1 MKGKKTNIFLG
12 ILNIILGLLLIM
24 YVWYMLHNNKLELTR
39 HQRFVMNIEHNIIFG
54 ISVVICFINFV
65 FSIFNMKK
73 GYYFVF
79 YLFSLVGI
87 ITFFTPSY
95 IYPIF
100 TIISGILIIRTLSK
114 NNYIEKDN
122 FFAST
127 IIIIMMGIIGL
138 SAISLSQY
146 KKIAEY
152 IKKREDINLTAY
164 NPEYFKYVEEI
175 PDKSIY
181 INVKLNGKYGYINKS
196 GETKIDFKYD
206 YATPFYKIRAY
217 DKTFE
222 LAAVST
228 KNTTDV
234 IMKNERKVMSY
245 NSEYAN
251 EDHEGNRDLFV
262 KILKDVIGEKNPELE
277 VSNNYNGF
285 ATRNIYEDTKN
296 SNEKRYQFTD
306 KYDVLIQ
313 KSEITEKEIYTLV
326 TKRDLLKNSKS
337 KGDYIKLNAEQ
348 LIHDDNY
355 LYVYNN
361 GFLPYFSPSKKEQ
374 GWFNLQG
381 KKYTLN
387 NNVQIEVFEDK
398 RLAIKRKPRK
408 ITYFASNEDEDLK
421 AISPIYKEVI
431 PDGDNYIVKNMNEK
445 WQIVDKNFQPRTKL
459 EYDIFISTLITEGI
473 YIFANIDNG
482 IEIDDYGYAKLRYTM
497 IDRNLNVIGTNLEE
511 MYNFNIKYLNRNS
524 DEEYRRYIEKL
535 KDPRYHRIV
544 EKLQ

>member
-87 ITFFTPSY
+87 ITFFTPTY

-206 YATPFYKIRAY
+206 YATPFYKIKAY

-251 EDHEGNRDLFV
+251 EDHEGKRDEFV
-262 KILKDVIGEKNPELE
+262 KILKDVIGEKNTELE
-277 VSNNYNGF
+277 VSNKYNGF

-387 NNVQIEVFEDK
+387 NNVEIEVFEDK

>member
-24 YVWYMLHNNKLELTR
+24 YVWYMFHNNKLELTR

-251 EDHEGNRDLFV
+251 EDHEGKRDEFV

-277 VSNNYNGF
+277 VSNKYNGF

-445 WQIVDKNFQPRTKL
+445 WQIIDKNFQPRTKL

>member
-87 ITFFTPSY
+87 ITFFTPTY

-251 EDHEGNRDLFV
+251 EDHEGKRDEFV

-277 VSNNYNGF
+277 VSNKYNGF

-374 GWFNLQG
+374 GWFNLEG

-482 IEIDDYGYAKLRYTM
+482 IEIDDYGYAKLKYTM

>member
-87 ITFFTPSY
+87 ITFFTPTY

-175 PDKSIY
+175 PDKSMY
-181 INVKLNGKYGYINKS
+181 INLKLNGKYGYINKF

-206 YATPFYKIRAY
+206 YATPFYKIKAY

-222 LAAVST
+222 IAAVSN
-228 KNTTDV
+228 KNITDV

-245 NSEYAN
+245 NSEYSN
-251 EDHEGNRDLFV
+251 EDHEGKREEFLKV
-262 KILKDVIGEKNPELE
+262 IKDVIGEKNPTLE
-277 VSNNYNGF
+277 VSNKYN
-285 ATRNIYEDTKN
+285 RIYN
-296 SNEKRYQFTD
+296 KRY
-306 KYDVLIQ
+306 I
-313 KSEITEKEIYTLV
+313 
-326 TKRDLLKNSKS
+326 
-337 KGDYIKLNAEQ
+337 
-348 LIHDDNY
+348 
-355 LYVYNN
+355 
-361 GFLPYFSPSKKEQ
+361 
-374 GWFNLQG
+374 
-381 KKYTLN
+381 
-387 NNVQIEVFEDK
+387 
-398 RLAIKRKPRK
+398 
-408 ITYFASNEDEDLK
+408 
-421 AISPIYKEVI
+421 
-431 PDGDNYIVKNMNEK
+431 
-445 WQIVDKNFQPRTKL
+445 
-459 EYDIFISTLITEGI
+459 
-473 YIFANIDNG
+473 
-482 IEIDDYGYAKLRYTM
+482 
-497 IDRNLNVIGTNLEE
+497 
-511 MYNFNIKYLNRNS
+511 
-524 DEEYRRYIEKL
+524 
-535 KDPRYHRIV
+535 
-544 EKLQ
+544 

>member
-122 FFAST
+122 FFVST

-251 EDHEGNRDLFV
+251 EDHEGKRDEFV

-277 VSNNYNGF
+277 VSNKYNGF

-337 KGDYIKLNAEQ
+337 KGDYIKLNVEQ

>member
-164 NPEYFKYVEEI
+164 NPEYVKYVEEI

-251 EDHEGNRDLFV
+251 EDHEGKRDEFV

-277 VSNNYNGF
+277 VSNKYNGF

>member
-122 FFAST
+122 FFANT

-251 EDHEGNRDLFV
+251 EDHEGKRDEFV

-277 VSNNYNGF
+277 VSNKYNGF

>member
-245 NSEYAN
+245 NSEDEN
-251 EDHEGNRDLFV
+251 EDHEGKRDEFV

-277 VSNNYNGF
+277 VSNKYNGF

>member
-79 YLFSLVGI
+79 YHFSLVGI
-87 ITFFTPSY
+87 ITFFTPIY

-251 EDHEGNRDLFV
+251 EDHEGKRDEFV

-277 VSNNYNGF
+277 VSNKYNGF

>member
-251 EDHEGNRDLFV
+251 EDHEGKRDEFV

-277 VSNNYNGF
+277 VSNKYNGF

-296 SNEKRYQFTD
+296 SNEKRYQFAD

-326 TKRDLLKNSKS
+326 TKRDLLKNGKS

>member
-146 KKIAEY
+146 KKTAEY

-206 YATPFYKIRAY
+206 YATPFYKIKAY

-251 EDHEGNRDLFV
+251 EDHEGKRDEFV

-277 VSNNYNGF
+277 VSNKYNGF

-326 TKRDLLKNSKS
+326 TKRDLLKNGKS

>member
-122 FFAST
+122 FFVST

-222 LAAVST
+222 LAAVSI

-251 EDHEGNRDLFV
+251 EDHEGKRDEFV

-277 VSNNYNGF
+277 VSNKYNGF

>member
-127 IIIIMMGIIGL
+127 IIIIMMGIVGL

-206 YATPFYKIRAY
+206 YATSFYKIRAY

-251 EDHEGNRDLFV
+251 EDHEGKRDEFV

-277 VSNNYNGF
+277 VSNKYNGF

>member
-251 EDHEGNRDLFV
+251 EDHEGKRDEFV

-277 VSNNYNGF
+277 VSNKYNGF
-285 ATRNIYEDTKN
+285 ATRNIYEDTEN

>member
-1 MKGKKTNIFLG
+1 VDTIKGVLFCRKLKNNIQYVEDSTNSENDYTRNKIRNVIFP
-12 ILNIILGLLLIM
+12 
-24 YVWYMLHNNKLELTR
+24 Y
-39 HQRFVMNIEHNIIFG
+39 IENEMG
-54 ISVVICFINFV
+54 YNLQKSFI
-65 FSIFNMKK
+65 
-73 GYYFVF
+73 
-79 YLFSLVGI
+79 
-87 ITFFTPSY
+87 
-95 IYPIF
+95 
-100 TIISGILIIRTLSK
+100 TLSK
-114 NNYIEKDN
+114 TIREEEEFLDDYVTEIIVEECVYDN
-122 FFAST
+122 ENHP
-127 IIIIMMGIIGL
+127 
-138 SAISLSQY
+138 
-146 KKIAEY
+146 KKISIGME
-152 IKKREDINLTAY
+152 KLTDIY
-164 NPEYFKYVEEI
+164 E
-175 PDKSIY
+175 
-181 INVKLNGKYGYINKS
+181 
-196 GETKIDFKYD
+196 IDFKYD
-206 YATPFYKIRAY
+206 YATPFYKIKAY

-251 EDHEGNRDLFV
+251 EDHEGKRDEFV

-277 VSNNYNGF
+277 VSNKYNGF

-387 NNVQIEVFEDK
+387 NNVEIEVFEDK

>member
-24 YVWYMLHNNKLELTR
+24 YVWYMLHNNRLELTR

-87 ITFFTPSY
+87 ITFFTPIY

-206 YATPFYKIRAY
+206 YATPFYKIKAY

-251 EDHEGNRDLFV
+251 EDHEGKRDEFV

-277 VSNNYNGF
+277 VSNKYNGF

-387 NNVQIEVFEDK
+387 NNVEIEVFEDK

-511 MYNFNIKYLNRNS
+511 MYNFNIKYLNKNS
-524 DEEYRRYIEKL
+524 EEEYRRYVEEL
-535 KDPRYHRIV
+535 KDPRYHRII
-544 EKLQ
+544 EELQ

>member
-127 IIIIMMGIIGL
+127 IIIIMMGIVGL

-251 EDHEGNRDLFV
+251 EDHEGKRDEFV

-277 VSNNYNGF
+277 VSNKYNGF

-296 SNEKRYQFTD
+296 SNEKRYQFAD

>member
-122 FFAST
+122 FFANT

-251 EDHEGNRDLFV
+251 EDHEGKRDEFV
-262 KILKDVIGEKNPELE
+262 KILKYVIGEKNPELE
-277 VSNNYNGF
+277 VSNKYNGF

>member
-54 ISVVICFINFV
+54 ISLVICFINFV

-87 ITFFTPSY
+87 ITFFTPIY

-228 KNTTDV
+228 KNKTDV
-234 IMKNERKVMSY
+234 IM
-245 NSEYAN
+245 
-251 EDHEGNRDLFV
+251 
-262 KILKDVIGEKNPELE
+262 
-277 VSNNYNGF
+277 SNKYNGF

-355 LYVYNN
+355 LYVYSN

>member
-24 YVWYMLHNNKLELTR
+24 YVWYMLHNNRLELTR

-87 ITFFTPSY
+87 ITFFTPIY

-206 YATPFYKIRAY
+206 YATPFYKIKAY

-251 EDHEGNRDLFV
+251 EDHEGKREEFV
-262 KILKDVIGEKNPELE
+262 KILKNVIGEKNPELE
-277 VSNNYNGF
+277 VSNKYNGF
-285 ATRNIYEDTKN
+285 VVKNIYEDTKN
-296 SNEKRYQFTD
+296 TNEKRYQFSD
-306 KYDVLIQ
+306 KYDVLVQ
-313 KSEITEKEIYTLV
+313 KSEITEKEVYTLV
-326 TKRDLLKNSKS
+326 TKRDLLKNAKD
-337 KGDYIKLNAEQ
+337 KGDYIKLNAER

-355 LYVYNN
+355 LYVYSNRI
-361 GFLPYFSPSKKEQ
+361 FTIFFTKQ
-374 GWFNLQG
+374 
-381 KKYTLN
+381 
-387 NNVQIEVFEDK
+387 K
-398 RLAIKRKPRK
+398 R
-408 ITYFASNEDEDLK
+408 TWM
-421 AISPIYKEVI
+421 V
-431 PDGDNYIVKNMNEK
+431 
-445 WQIVDKNFQPRTKL
+445 
-459 EYDIFISTLITEGI
+459 
-473 YIFANIDNG
+473 
-482 IEIDDYGYAKLRYTM
+482 
-497 IDRNLNVIGTNLEE
+497 
-511 MYNFNIKYLNRNS
+511 
-524 DEEYRRYIEKL
+524 
-535 KDPRYHRIV
+535 
-544 EKLQ
+544 

>member
-12 ILNIILGLLLIM
+12 ILNIILGLLIIM

-152 IKKREDINLTAY
+152 IKKRENINLTAY

-175 PDKSIY
+175 QDKSVY
-181 INVKLNGKYGYINKS
+181 INVKLNGKYGYINKF

-251 EDHEGNRDLFV
+251 EDHEGKREEFV
-262 KILKDVIGEKNPELE
+262 KILKNVIGEKNPELE
-277 VSNNYNGF
+277 VSNKYNGF
-285 ATRNIYEDTKN
+285 VVKNIYEDTKN
-296 SNEKRYQFTD
+296 TNEKRYQFSD

-361 GFLPYFSPSKKEQ
+361 GFLPYFSLSKKEQ

-511 MYNFNIKYLNRNS
+511 MYNFNIKYLNKNS
-524 DEEYRRYIEKL
+524 EEEYRRYVEKL
-535 KDPRYHRIV
+535 KDPRYHRII
-544 EKLQ
+544 EELQ

>member
-87 ITFFTPSY
+87 ITFFTPIY

-251 EDHEGNRDLFV
+251 EDHEGKRDEFV

-277 VSNNYNGF
+277 VSNKYNGF

-348 LIHDDNY
+348 LIYDDNY

-497 IDRNLNVIGTNLEE
+497 IDRNLNVIGTNLKE

>member
-181 INVKLNGKYGYINKS
+181 INVK
-196 GETKIDFKYD
+196 
-206 YATPFYKIRAY
+206 
-217 DKTFE
+217 
-222 LAAVST
+222 
-228 KNTTDV
+228 
-234 IMKNERKVMSY
+234 
-245 NSEYAN
+245 
-251 EDHEGNRDLFV
+251 
-262 KILKDVIGEKNPELE
+262 
-277 VSNNYNGF
+277 
-285 ATRNIYEDTKN
+285 
-296 SNEKRYQFTD
+296 
-306 KYDVLIQ
+306 
-313 KSEITEKEIYTLV
+313 
-326 TKRDLLKNSKS
+326 
-337 KGDYIKLNAEQ
+337 
-348 LIHDDNY
+348 
-355 LYVYNN
+355 
-361 GFLPYFSPSKKEQ
+361 
-374 GWFNLQG
+374 
-381 KKYTLN
+381 
-387 NNVQIEVFEDK
+387 
-398 RLAIKRKPRK
+398 
-408 ITYFASNEDEDLK
+408 
-421 AISPIYKEVI
+421 
-431 PDGDNYIVKNMNEK
+431 
-445 WQIVDKNFQPRTKL
+445 
-459 EYDIFISTLITEGI
+459 
-473 YIFANIDNG
+473 
-482 IEIDDYGYAKLRYTM
+482 
-497 IDRNLNVIGTNLEE
+497 
-511 MYNFNIKYLNRNS
+511 
-524 DEEYRRYIEKL
+524 
-535 KDPRYHRIV
+535 
-544 EKLQ
+544 